1 MNLREISIFKDLSD
15 EDLKK
20 NNSENKIWRKNISKG
35 FTNIYRRRS
44 NRSNVLPPRR

>member
-20 NNSENKIWRKNISKG
+20 ITQKTRFEEKIYQKDSQI
-35 FTNIYRRRS
+35 FTVGLSLIHI
-44 NRSNVLPPRR
+44 

>member
-20 NNSENKIWRKNISKG
+20 ITQKKDLKKKYIKKIHK
-35 FTNIYRRRS
+35 Y
-44 NRSNVLPPRR
+44 LP